1 MRLLSK
7 MVKPHFLICWPFV
20 VPQKKEFI
28 FFVFI
33 SGIAIKSDCVQN
45 VRYRNNKL
53 GSKMCFVQSAIKIVV
68 KL

>member
-1 MRLLSK
+1 

-20 VPQKKEFI
+20 VPQKKSL
-28 FFVFI
+28 FFLFI
-33 SGIAIKSDCVQN
+33 SVIAIKSDCVQN